1 MTDADKAKAKQIV
14 DSWYWQPDSWRR
26 KSFVRFYESA
36 PMSSDIFKL
45 VLDYLKS
52 ETATSI
58 VMAGKLIELGETW
71 KATDAWYQT
80 MPAEKWQGTESTKV
94 RVYQAF
100 RAESDTSAGPYSV
113 ENGCQ
118 YAVTHQFH
126 WDVAE
131 IPAVPA
137 SSSGVSYA
145 LQGVVRDRETGL
157 YSCVLEC
164 RTRVQQDVPE
174 YFTSKTIFEE
184 QKEASHFGVKQQ
196 NVAGTGKQAS
206 VSSGTTV
213 RRKVTKNADCTSDVQ
228 NETTVDKP
236 VPDAAETVT
245 ELAAGTRTTTEKRN
259 MPAKAPASGLAP
271 GESVR
276 NEKTSSGL
284 WNQTIVR
291 FARDAFVWIGEKCRK
306 TLFVHVHD
314 KTTNVKDKPS
324 FDHVIEAANG
334 KIVEKSVRK
343 TDDGYMIDE
352 QETVEKPVS
361 SAAVEVRRTLRGTSR
376 TVTDRNQSAPLAM
389 TGLEVGEQRRS
400 QKTDGGLYDNTTVT
414 NDAQPAGNIGESCE
428 RSSGQHTHTTTT
440 NVADK
445 PSVEVGGASPN
456 QVVRKR
462 ASETEQG
469 TWDLETTTTTLNPAT
484 ATATGGSAGG
494 TETVESGINAPS
506 APSETGGVNE
516 DVSVSVTP
524 NDHGTVS
531 YQKRKRTFNPATKT
545 ATGGSPGVIET
556 VESGTNATSVSSSPG
571 GVNEDVSVSVT
582 PNDHGSV
589 SYQKRT
595 RKFNPATATATSHL
609 KTETRVTK
617 TTQNSKTP
625 TATAS
630 QGSAS
635 AQPNGM
641 GGANIQ
647 VTEVTPHPVDSGW
660 ITWDSETKLKNGIYK
675 YHHGLRVFR
684 NLSSPP
690 TPDKGSNCSL
700 NCAVNAYG
708 LYDGS
713 MTYSDLY
720 AWQENSGGGGT
731 DGGSQA
737 GTFTFYEFKQD
748 ATGRRKKRQ
757 GTVSVRTYYGRGNE
771 GSEAEAAA
779 NGVAYPGLHLPFRTY
794 ATGAPVLG
802 QWFDDI

>member
-1 MTDADKAKAKQIV
+1 MTDVDKAKAKQIV

-100 RAESDTSAGPYSV
+100 RAESDTSAGPYTV

-118 YAVTHQFH
+118 YAVTHEFF

-137 SSSGVSYA
+137 SSSGVSHT
-145 LQGVVRDRETGL
+145 LQGVVRDRDTGL
-157 YSCVLEC
+157 YSCVLEH
-164 RTRVQQDVPE
+164 RTRVQQDIPE
-174 YFTSKTIFEE
+174 YSTAKTIFEE
-184 QKEASHFGVKQQ
+184 QKEEAHFGVKQQ

-213 RRKVTKNADCTSDVQ
+213 KRKVTKNADCTSDVQ

-236 VPDAAETVT
+236 VADAAETVT

-259 MPAKAPASGLAP
+259 MSAKAPVSGLAP

-276 NEKTSSGL
+276 NERTPSGL

-414 NDAQPAGNIGESCE
+414 NDAQPAGDIGEACE
-428 RSSGQHTHTTTT
+428 RSSGSHTHTTTE

-445 PSVEVGGASPN
+445 PAVEVDGAAPN
-456 QVVRKR
+456 RIVRKR
-462 ASETEQG
+462 ASENEQG

-484 ATATGGSAGG
+484 ARATGGSPGG

-524 NDHGTVS
+524 NDHG
-531 YQKRKRTFNPATKT
+531 
-545 ATGGSPGVIET
+545 
-556 VESGTNATSVSSSPG
+556 
-571 GVNEDVSVSVT
+571 
-582 PNDHGSV
+582 SV

-595 RKFNPATATATSHL
+595 RKFTPATTTATSNL
-609 KTETRVTK
+609 KTETRVTR
-617 TTQNSKTP
+617 TTTNNTSLTES
-625 TATAS
+625 AS

-635 AQPNGM
+635 ATPNGM
-641 GGANIQ
+641 GGANTQ

-660 ITWDSETKLKNGIYK
+660 IYWESTNKTVRGTYTYK
-675 YHHGLRVFR
+675 CGVRVFK
-684 NLSSPP
+684 NLSTCP
-690 TPDKGSNCSL
+690 TPPSG
-700 NCAVNAYG
+700 VNGNLSVSINQYG
-708 LYDGS
+708 LYDGC
-713 MTYSDLY
+713 MTTS
-720 AWQENSGGGGT
+720 EMTGFEERGGGA
-731 DGGSQA
+731 DGGIKTGHIAVERRVWDPKKQA
-737 GTFTFYEFKQD
+737 WYLERYSAST
-748 ATGRRKKRQ
+748 R
-757 GTVSVRTYYGRGNE
+757 VYYGTGNE
-771 GSEAEAAA
+771 GSEAAAA
-779 NGVAYPGLHLPFRTY
+779 ASDYYIPGVHLRPRKYITSAPTY
-794 ATGAPVLG
+794 TRVKL
-802 QWFDDI
+802 DY